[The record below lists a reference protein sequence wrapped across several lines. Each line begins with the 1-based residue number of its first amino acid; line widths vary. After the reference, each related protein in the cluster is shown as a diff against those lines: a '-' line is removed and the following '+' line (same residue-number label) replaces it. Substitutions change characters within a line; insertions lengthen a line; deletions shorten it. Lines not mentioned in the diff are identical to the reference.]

1 MDPYERLEVINE
13 VLGRA
18 VKAIGRVARQAATN
32 VRTNRAMYKQGG
44 LFDAAAGRSPKRSIG
59 GAIRSFSPR
68 NKLPAD
74 LPNDPI
80 KSDPNS
86 RDARAKRGPVYFKP
100 GTLRPVRLESKETP
114 ETIRKNILK
123 KIDKAA
129 NTKEDPNKV
138 AARLKAHYDKQDSSL
153 FGDSA
158 FGRSIQ
164 DSFDPSKDPN
174 KKIDQEFGAAKKA
187 LKDAGIKFKALQ
199 AIGSLDREKNT
210 FNIPQEDMRKA
221 RQVLK
226 NFPNAQIKRA

>member
-13 VLGRA
+13 VLGRT
-18 VKAIGRVARQAATN
+18 VKAIGAIGRVARQAATN

-44 LFDAAAGRSPKRSIG
+44 LFDAAAGKSPKRSIG

-74 LPNDPI
+74 DLPALP
-80 KSDPNS
+80 KRDPNS
-86 RDARAKRGPVYFKP
+86 RDARSKRGPVRLAK
-100 GTLRPVRLESKETP
+100 RVPVRLESKETP

-129 NTKEDPNKV
+129 NTKEDPKKV
-138 AARLKAHYDKQDSSL
+138 AARLAAHYARRDSRGSP
-153 FGDSA
+153 
-158 FGRSIQ
+158 FGRSIL
-164 DSFDPSKDPN
+164 DSFDPSKNPN
-174 KKIDQEFGAAKKA
+174 EKIDQEFGAAKKA

-210 FNIPQEDMRKA
+210 FNIPQKDMRKA

-226 NFPNAQIKRA
+226 NLPNTQIKRA